1 MSVSFN
7 TQASNIIRGYKAFD
21 KAGAALNAIVTRE
34 LQFYIDAHI
43 VAGTAKD
50 EKGCKALQKG
60 ITQCEAVLNVV
71 ASGAMEKKTFT
82 EYAQGAARAFYY
94 GVPFAADLKNNP
106 EFKLPWG
113 KAGTANAA
121 KSGKVTSTT
130 RESLDQTLSKA
141 IEQARA
147 LGLTEFAAEVL
158 DLALESLDGFS
169 EIK

>member
-106 EFKLPWG
+106 DYKLPWG
-113 KAGTANAA
+113 KAGKGTTAKA
-121 KSGKVTSTT
+121 GKVTSTT

-158 DLALESLDGFS
+158 DLALESLDGFA
-169 EIK
+169 EVK

>member
-1 MSVSFN
+1 MSVTFN
-7 TQASNIIRGYKAFD
+7 SQASNIIKGYKAFD

-43 VAGTAKD
+43 VAGTTKD

-106 EFKLPWG
+106 DYKLPWG
-113 KAGTANAA
+113 KASTGAAA

-130 RESLDQTLSKA
+130 REALDQTLSKA

-147 LGLTEFAAEVL
+147 LKLEGFAAEIL
-158 DLALESLDGFS
+158 DLCLESLSDFK
-169 EIK
+169 EVK